1 MLIGTYVRQGS
12 YVTVAVE
19 SGPSG
24 PAPARVVLERSE
36 RPGSSSAAVACELR
50 SFAEA
55 LRHAEALVLAR
66 GGWLGAE
73 AEGLAGSPVE
83 PAVARRMFSEP
94 ELGRYVHLPA
104 RGLRGR

>member
-1 MLIGTYVRQGS
+1 MLVGTYVKQGS

-19 SGPSG
+19 ENEADRGRAS
-24 PAPARVVLERSE
+24 VVLERSE
-36 RPGSSSAAVACELR
+36 RPGGASARVACELE
-50 SFAEA
+50 SLSVA

-83 PAVARRMFSEP
+83 RAVAQRMFSEP
-94 ELGRYVHLPA
+94 ELRRYVHLP
-104 RGLRGR
+104 LRRR